1 MKTIQNELG
10 SQVLTDFEE
19 VLSVRGAK
27 VLIHLVYA
35 GKLDGHMNVH
45 NINKRVNI

>member
-19 VLSVRGAK
+19 ALSVRGAK
-27 VLIHLVYA
+27 VLIHFVYA
-35 GKLDGHMNVH
+35 DEQIRWAYECL
-45 NINKRVNI
+45 